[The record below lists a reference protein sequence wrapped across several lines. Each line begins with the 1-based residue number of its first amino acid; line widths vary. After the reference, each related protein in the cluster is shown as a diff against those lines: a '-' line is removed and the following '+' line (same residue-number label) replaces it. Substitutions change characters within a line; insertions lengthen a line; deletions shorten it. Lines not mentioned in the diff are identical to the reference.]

1 MSKPA
6 NEIAFAPS
14 VHLDAEPRVL
24 PASDLPIE
32 EPPLLR
38 SKRWLTTAGL
48 ILEAYGALLEA
59 GDVKGS
65 RVALKEYRESL
76 RTAEDCAYEAS
87 R

>member
-1 MSKPA
+1 MST
-6 NEIAFAPS
+6 
-14 VHLDAEPRVL
+14 EPET
-24 PASDLPIE
+24 E

-38 SKRWLTTAGL
+38 SKRWLDTAAL
-48 ILEAYGALLEA
+48 ALEGFSALLEA

-65 RVALKEYRESL
+65 RAALEAYRESL